1 MSSGNLT
8 LLSAVHWG
16 LGESGVLW
24 GPACGDMTHTCA
36 APAPGR
42 SYKASSCR
50 LRVGCRLRSSWKVL
64 PTNLSLARV

>member
-24 GPACGDMTHTCA
+24 GPACGDMTMGQEEPLEEEMATHY
-36 APAPGR
+36 
-42 SYKASSCR
+42 SI
-50 LRVGCRLRSSWKVL
+50 
-64 PTNLSLARV
+64 LARRIPWTKEPGGPQSVELQSQT